1 MTFTFL
7 TIAIPFQSARL
18 AAVDCKLRAERKNIK
33 RNSGVWKE
41 LYKGGV
47 HFLSITTIPGDTRHS
62 AFLVIESTHDGGK
75 ADAIRCLVE
84 CMPNTLKVVFKT
96 AGIKESSDNFSS
108 LLKKRSIDTGLGLLS
123 TPGLNH
129 CGAPGMT
136 VDRIREE
143 HDLAEAVRGMVAK
156 PKKHVSALKI
166 LIDIRQ
172 QVENNCNLQN
182 TLEPDDVSF
191 LAPKYTDS
199 SFLLAKLVLSG
210 LWTFTWPYLIGA
222 LLASVLVTIRTSYSG
237 DLLLGFC
244 LGILTLV
251 SMSLALM
258 AILSLLYYRL
268 RAKEKS
274 DEPDDTLPDYS
285 VLSEVKA
292 IEDDGDVNH
301 LAAISAMKPGR
312 LRNLTLRLAFWVV
325 NRLARWKFKPG
336 YLGSLGTI
344 LSARWVLLPG
354 TDKLL
359 FFSNYG
365 GSWESYLED
374 FITKAATGLTGVWSN
389 TYGYPRTANLF
400 FKGAVDG
407 DRFKRWARRQQRPS
421 YFWYCA
427 YPNTTP
433 HLIRQNAAIRY
444 GLISASTENEAAD
457 WLSLFGS
464 RVRKPASI
472 ESHEV
477 QSLLFGGMRK
487 LQDATC
493 YLLRLPGDSQKSRAW
508 LGKVAPNISF
518 GDRPP
523 DDSAQII
530 AFTHNGLE
538 RFGNEEV
545 LAEFPA
551 AFRQGMS
558 ASWRAKNVLKDT
570 GEDAPEKWVWG
581 NGRKNQVDAALI
593 VYAAAECESCVVDK
607 VSAEPLRE
615 LKKHGGRVVAK
626 IKTKRLPSEGPI
638 REAFGFVDGVSQPII
653 RGTPRWM
660 RDKDPLHVVEP
671 GEFILGYPDNRGY
684 MPSTPTVPSS
694 ADPRNFLPE
703 HCSIAVEHDW
713 PDFSKTGANTR
724 RDIGK
729 NGSFLVIR
737 QMEQKVEYFKKCF
750 DQLAKC
756 FKDHPG
762 RPPHLTEQQFVV
774 WLKSKAVGRWPD
786 GTSLVRYPHQPGT
799 GWSEYGNGRKD
810 QSEEV
815 TPDNSFL
822 LGTEDPEGLSCPFGA
837 HIRRT
842 NPRESFLP
850 GSSEQLTIVN
860 RHRILR
866 VGRPYDM
873 ETEKNDDA
881 DQGLLFMCLN
891 GDLERQFEFI
901 QQTWVNSQF
910 FHGLAGEVDAI
921 VGRGKQGGQ
930 LTIPTAPGPVVI
942 SGFKDFVTV
951 RGGAYF
957 FLPSRSAIKYLYTGD
972 G

>member
-1 MTFTFL
+1 MIFTFL
-7 TIAIPFQSARL
+7 TIAIPFQSVRL
-18 AAVDCKLRAERKNIK
+18 SAVDCKLRKERKNV
-33 RNSGVWKE
+33 RHDSDVWKK
-41 LYKGGV
+41 LYDRGV
-47 HFLSITTIPGDTRHS
+47 HFLSITTVPGDTRHS
-62 AFLVIESTHDGGK
+62 AFLVIESTHDGDK
-75 ADAIRCLVE
+75 ADAIRCLAG
-84 CMPNTLKVVFKT
+84 CLSNTLDAVFKT
-96 AGIKESSDNFSS
+96 AGIKESVANSS
-108 LLKKRSIDTGLGLLS
+108 LLKTRSIDTGLGLRS

-129 CGAPGMT
+129 HGAPGMT
-136 VDRIREE
+136 VERIRKDHE
-143 HDLAEAVRGMVAK
+143 LAEAVRKMIAK
-156 PKKHVSALKI
+156 PKKYVSALKT
-166 LIDIRQ
+166 LMDIRQ
-172 QVENNCNLQN
+172 EVENDCKLQN
-182 TLEPDDVSF
+182 TLEPDGESF
-191 LAPKYTDS
+191 HAPRYTDS
-199 SFLLAKLVLSG
+199 PSLVAMLVLSG
-210 LWTFTWPYLIGA
+210 LWTFAWPYLIAA
-222 LLASVLVTIRTSYSG
+222 LLASAVVTVCYSG
-237 DLLLGFC
+237 DLLLGVR
-244 LGILTLV
+244 LGICTFVGMILV
-251 SMSLALM
+251 LF
-258 AILSLLYYRL
+258 AILSLLYCRL

-274 DEPDDTLPDYS
+274 DEPDDSLPDYA
-285 VLSEVKA
+285 VLSEVRS

-301 LAAISAMKPGR
+301 LAAISVMKPGW
-312 LRNLTLRLAFWVV
+312 LRNLTLRLAFWVI
-325 NRLARWKFKPG
+325 NRLAKWQFKPG
-336 YLGSLGTI
+336 HFGSLGTI
-344 LSARWVLLPG
+344 HSARWVLLPG

-374 FITKAATGLTGVWSN
+374 FITKAANGLTGVWSN
-389 TYGYPRTANLF
+389 TCGYPRTTNLF
-400 FKGAVDG
+400 FKGATDS

-427 YPNTTP
+427 HPNKTP
-433 HLIRQNAAIRY
+433 HLIRQNAAIRC

-464 RVRKPASI
+464 RVRRPASI
-472 ESHEV
+472 ESHEI

-487 LQDATC
+487 LRDATC
-493 YLLRLPGDSQKSRAW
+493 YLLQLPKEPQKSRAW
-508 LGKVAPNISF
+508 LGKVAPYISF

-523 DDSAQII
+523 ADSAQII
-530 AFTHNGLE
+530 AFTQSGLE
-538 RFGNEEV
+538 RFGNAEV

-570 GEDAPEKWVWG
+570 GKDAPVEWVWG
-581 NGRKNQVDAALI
+581 NGEYQVDAALI
-593 VYAAAECESCVVDK
+593 VYASAKDDNTVDK
-607 VSAEPLRE
+607 VSAKPLLE
-615 LKKHGGRVVAK
+615 LTKHGGEIVTR
-626 IKTKRLPSEGPI
+626 IETKRLPSEGPI

-694 ADPRNFLPE
+694 ADPRNLLPE
-703 HCSIAVEHDW
+703 HCDKAVKHDW
-713 PDFSKTGANTR
+713 PDFSRTAANTR

-737 QMEQKVEYFKKCF
+737 QMEQKVECF
-750 DQLAKC
+750 EKSFAQLAKC

-762 RPPHLTEQQFVV
+762 RPPHLTDQEFVV

-786 GTSLVRYPHQPGT
+786 GTSLVRYPHRPGT
-799 GWSEYGNGRKD
+799 GWPEDGNGPKG

-815 TPDNSFL
+815 IPDNSFL
-822 LGTEDPEGLSCPFGA
+822 LGTEDPEGINCPFGA

-850 GSSEQLTIVN
+850 GSAEQLAIVG

-866 VGRPYDM
+866 VGRPYDL
-873 ETEKNDDA
+873 KNG
-881 DQGLLFMCLN
+881 QNGNSHEGLLFMCLN

-901 QQTWVNSQF
+901 QQTWVMSQF
-910 FHGLAGEVDAI
+910 FHGLTGEVDAI
-921 VGRGKQGGQ
+921 IGGGERGGQ
-930 LTIPTAPGPVVI
+930 LTIPTAQGPMII
-942 SGFKDFVTV
+942 SGIKDFITV

-957 FLPSRSAIKYLYTGD
+957 FLPSRSAIKYLHAVD